1 MLNRTSH
8 LAAPIVAA
16 VAALAAGAWLAPGST
31 SAARA
36 AGLERRL
43 YVTDKTGISVYDID
57 RGHALIRKIAIPD
70 SGDYP
75 GIAASP
81 QLGRLYV
88 TSHTRDELIAIDLAT
103 DAVVWRKTLGKYA
116 DSMWVTPDGRR
127 IYLPFRDDI
136 DWKVIDAAG
145 GSVIAKIDTE
155 RGKNYDVS
163 PIATTGPHN
172 TWINPAGTRAY
183 LEVLTVPFLYVAD
196 TATNRILG
204 KIGPFSKGIRPFAI
218 TDDERYAY
226 ANIDGL
232 LGFEI
237 AAIDRKAWTGKMIH
251 RVEAHVP
258 AARLA
263 EIPTPPARKPHS
275 TPSHGL
281 NLRPDQ
287 KEVWMVDG
295 VYGYVYV
302 FDVTSLPPKQIASIP
317 IFQDP
322 KERPH
327 PGWITFGIDGRYAYP
342 DGGIVIDSATKQIAA
357 RIPTSEKL
365 IEIDFE
371 NGQPVRAGHR

>member
-1 MLNRTSH
+1 MKRTPH
-8 LAAPIVAA
+8 LATPIVGGI
-16 VAALAAGAWLAPGST
+16 AALAGCAWLALS
-31 SAARA
+31 SAGPANA
-36 AGLERRL
+36 AGVERRL

-57 RGHALIRKIAIPD
+57 RGHALVRKIAIPD

-136 DWKVIDAAG
+136 DWKVIDAAD
-145 GSVIAKIDTE
+145 GSVLAKIDTE
-155 RGKNYDVS
+155 RGKNYDVN

-172 TWINPAGTRAY
+172 TWINPTGTRAY

-204 KIGPFSKGIRPFAI
+204 KIGPFSKGIRPFAV

-237 AAIDRKAWTGKMIH
+237 AEIDRRVWTGKMIH
-251 RVEAHVP
+251 RVEAQVP
-258 AARLA
+258 AERLA

-287 KEVWMVDG
+287 REVWMVDG
-295 VYGYVYV
+295 VYGYVYA